1 MRNAQWRGDGNEG
14 ETGLGGTIRQPTGG
28 RAVFQGWGKRAVFSI
43 GEPVAGTPGGGFDNR
58 RRGVVGGWKTEGM
71 ADRMKKRKRVLA
83 WIIAAYSLA
92 GIAGWVLFFGAM
104 SLDWRPRWET
114 PEVVHGVP
122 PTAAQGFP
130 GGGMHGAVL
139 P

>member
-1 MRNAQWRGDGNEG
+1 M
-14 ETGLGGTIRQPTGG
+14 GGTIRQSTGE
-28 RAVFQGWGKRAVFSI
+28 RAVSKDREKSAAFSI
-43 GEPVAGTPGGGFDNR
+43 GERVAGTPGGGFDNG
-58 RRGVVGGWKTEGM
+58 RRGVVGDGRTEGM

-104 SLDWRPRWET
+104 SLDWRSRWET